1 MFHNAHFYKHK
12 IEINTQNIQRLKKF
26 LFIFSQ
32 NK

>member
-1 MFHNAHFYKHK
+1 MFHNAHFYKK
-12 IEINTQNIQRLKKF
+12 IEINTQNVQRLKKF